1 MIETS
6 TRVSKLT
13 YGYVLR
19 SAESPCSDQSHC
31 KILSL
36 PPRQDDTPDT
46 AVPIYQPEKCFQCIY
61 HLLAHLTIK
70 AWEIRDMGLDLY
82 LLTSAPPSFISDMR
96 SLLADRISL
105 DLNSQKQIPLGR
117 SADTGSRS
125 PHANEYPYA
134 NLSSDGTEPQAFD
147 QSLMTS
153 LPSWDWSSTSW
164 DLWND
169 IVAAPKAMPDLD
181 AAFSSGFYQGD
192 ADCH

>member
-1 MIETS
+1 MGCKTLERFFWFINTNYPFPAH
-6 TRVSKLT
+6 L
-13 YGYVLR
+13 YLLCALR
-19 SAESPCSDQSHC
+19 SRASDYLTERAWHVLAESYDNRLYYSRRYEPMKPVTLMH
-31 KILSL
+31 
-36 PPRQDDTPDT
+36 PT
-46 AVPIYQPEKCFQCIY
+46 
-61 HLLAHLTIK
+61 LAHLTIK

-82 LLTSAPPSFISDMR
+82 PLTSAPPSFISEMR
-96 SLLADRISL
+96 SLLADRISQ
-105 DLNSQKQIPLGR
+105 DLISQKQIPPGR
-117 SADTGSRS
+117 S
-125 PHANEYPYA
+125 ANEYPYA